1 MIKEYLGFRKSVIF
15 LYLAVVIIFP
25 LVHYIYL
32 LPMVSVGYSVLMVT
46 FLLFLCAIVDFINY
60 RKKLIYLKNIQQR
73 LTVDKHAFPEAG
85 NNVEHLYQEIINS
98 LYEII
103 QSHVDTIEKAHIEQ
117 VEYYTRWVHQIK
129 TPISAMYLA
138 LHSSI
143 ASNQPELLEQEL
155 FKIEQYVELALQY
168 TKMKD
173 LSTDLVI
180 REYTLE
186 DIVHQSVKKYA
197 QLFIYKKL
205 SLQMDE
211 FHEMITTDSKWLAF
225 ILEQLL
231 SNAIKYTNKGGI
243 KISYQNRCLTISDT
257 GIGIRAEDL
266 ERIFQKGYTGY
277 NGRLDKKASGI
288 GLYLAKKVADSLA
301 IKIEINSVVGKGT
314 TAIVRFMEADSLQ
327 LLD

>member
-1 MIKEYLGFRKSVIF
+1 
-15 LYLAVVIIFP
+15 
-25 LVHYIYL
+25 
-32 LPMVSVGYSVLMVT
+32 
-46 FLLFLCAIVDFINY
+46 
-60 RKKLIYLKNIQQR
+60 
-73 LTVDKHAFPEAG
+73 VDKHAFPEAG
-85 NNVEHLYQEIINS
+85 NNVENLYQEIINS
-98 LYEII
+98 LYGII

-143 ASNQPELLEQEL
+143 ASNQPYLLEQEL

-180 REYTLE
+180 REYALE

-288 GLYLAKKVADSLA
+288 GLYQAKKVADSLA
-301 IKIEINSVVGKGT
+301 IKVEITSVVGTGT

>member
-1 MIKEYLGFRKSVIF
+1 
-15 LYLAVVIIFP
+15 
-25 LVHYIYL
+25 
-32 LPMVSVGYSVLMVT
+32 
-46 FLLFLCAIVDFINY
+46 VDFFKY
-60 RKKLIYLKNIQQR
+60 RKKLIYLNSIRQR
-73 LTVDKHAFPEAG
+73 LSVDKHALPQVK
-85 NNVEHLYQEIINS
+85 NNIEEEYQQIINS

-103 QSHVDTIEKAHIEQ
+103 QSHVETIEKAHIEQ
-117 VEYYTRWVHQIK
+117 VEYYTMWVHQIK
-129 TPISAMYLA
+129 TPISAMHLA
-138 LHSSI
+138 FHSNLVNS
-143 ASNQPELLEQEL
+143 QPNLLEQEL

-180 REYTLE
+180 REYVLE

-205 SLQMDE
+205 SLQIDE
-211 FHEMITTDSKWLAF
+211 FHEIITTDSKWLAF

-231 SNAIKYTNKGGI
+231 SNAIKYTNQGGI
-243 KISYQNRCLTISDT
+243 KISYEKRILKITDT

-288 GLYLAKKVADSLA
+288 GLYLVKKVADSLA
-301 IKIEINSVVGKGT
+301 IKVEITSVVGKGT
-314 TAIVRFMEADSLQ
+314 TAAVRFIEANSLQ
-327 LLD
+327 HLE